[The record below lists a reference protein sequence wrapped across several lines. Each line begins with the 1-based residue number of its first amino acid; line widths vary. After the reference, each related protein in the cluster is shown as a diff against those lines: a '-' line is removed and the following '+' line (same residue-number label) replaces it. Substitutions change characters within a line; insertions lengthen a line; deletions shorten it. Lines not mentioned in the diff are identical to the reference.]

1 MFIARHSISHWFD
14 YFGKDIWF
22 SMRVKTQSECQL
34 TNAHAW
40 MSVCSD
46 KTLLPPFLS
55 VGMCLHFIRWPTQ
68 ISDSQNFITDWLQD
82 HNTAIIELPCRGTF
96 EMCLDQ
102 EPKMLPDFPHNDS
115 SLIWGCTG
123 YNHQTPESN
132 LRPSCWEVTVLTAVP
147 PAVHNV

>member
-1 MFIARHSISHWFD
+1 
-14 YFGKDIWF
+14 
-22 SMRVKTQSECQL
+22 
-34 TNAHAW
+34 

-55 VGMCLHFIRWPTQ
+55 VGMCLHFIRWQTQ

-82 HNTAIIELPCRGTF
+82 HNTAIIELPCSGTF

-115 SLIWGCTG
+115 SLI
-123 YNHQTPESN
+123 
-132 LRPSCWEVTVLTAVP
+132 
-147 PAVHNV
+147 